1 MNIRYKV
8 YYMTKEEREANLQ
21 PTSWKSE
28 LPSKLIRAKN
38 SDKAMEIFKNKHPN
52 LVPIVASLY

>member
-8 YYMTKEEREANLQ
+8 YYMTKEEADEGIM

-28 LPSKLIRAKN
+28 HPYKKIRA
-38 SDKAMEIFKNKHPN
+38 SSETKAMEIFKTKHPD
-52 LVPIVASLY
+52 LVPIVASIY